1 MKESTNLK
9 KTILNACIELI
20 INDGLQK
27 FSLNEVAKKAGVS
40 KGGLLHHYPSK
51 EELIK
56 AIVRENFDTYLDSIL
71 RQIKSIKP
79 HPGRTP
85 SIYLQ
90 STEEAISENE
100 EKLVSAILVASV
112 YDKNLM
118 KPFQEFYAQIDTC
131 IQEDGGN
138 TMKSKMIIISI
149 DAIWINQMLE
159 VYIFSK
165 NDWEKF
171 SEEAKRQIQEI

>member
-1 MKESTNLK
+1 MKEPTNLK
-9 KTILNACIELI
+9 KTIINACIELI

-71 RQIKSIKP
+71 SQIKSTKP
-79 HPGRTP
+79 YPGRTP

-100 EKLVSAILVASV
+100 EQLLSAILVASV

-118 KPFQEFYAQIDTC
+118 KPFQEFYSQIDAC

-165 NDWEKF
+165 NDWEEFYK
-171 SEEAKRQIQEI
+171 EAKRQIQEI